1 MLRCFRISFVKKYI
15 PPVRGGVVRCF
26 NERFSLMFVLFPV
39 LRQER
44 LQGVEREGVP
54 IRKGMTAEQS
64 SPCVLVL
71 RTVYRK
77 SITS

>member
-1 MLRCFRISFVKKYI
+1 MFSYFFCEEIYSSGKRRSCTF
-15 PPVRGGVVRCF
+15 RCF

-39 LRQER
+39 L
-44 LQGVEREGVP
+44 
-54 IRKGMTAEQS
+54 RKGMTAEQS

>member
-1 MLRCFRISFVKKYI
+1 MFSYFFCEEIYSSGKRRSCTF
-15 PPVRGGVVRCF
+15 RCF

-54 IRKGMTAEQS
+54 IRKGVTAEQS

>member
-1 MLRCFRISFVKKYI
+1 MFSYFFCEEIYSSGKRRSCTF
-15 PPVRGGVVRCF
+15 RCF

-54 IRKGMTAEQS
+54 IRKGMTAE
-64 SPCVLVL
+64 
-71 RTVYRK
+71 
-77 SITS
+77 